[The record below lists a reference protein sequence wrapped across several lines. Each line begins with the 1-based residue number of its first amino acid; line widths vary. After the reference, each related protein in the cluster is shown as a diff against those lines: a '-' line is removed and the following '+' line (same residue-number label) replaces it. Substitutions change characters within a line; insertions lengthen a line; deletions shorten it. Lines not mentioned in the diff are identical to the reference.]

1 MRKIIIWCLFCLFAL
16 VGFANAQTSS
26 QIRQK
31 LGKTSSET
39 FKSAPDITVK
49 ADYADDGEVCLIQM
63 SGRYSDILKLA
74 EELIPQSSR
83 GRELEPPKS
92 TAPAT
97 NCCSASVYEYEKV
110 RMHVFIN
117 GSSGSLKF
125 IFKGRECQEKSVAS
139 KSLFSADGGLFVAN
153 NSPRVLPFQQTKSR
167 ETSVREYYG
176 KYETTQPAVITFL
189 PLPELTP
196 EALAE
201 YSPGEMV
208 VEVVLTAAG
217 EIGNPVFRG
226 YLKKGMGDRVSV
238 AVKKIKFTPAQLDN
252 RPVSQRV
259 TLKYGIKKC
268 EDGKICTY
276 AFEFVD

>member
-1 MRKIIIWCLFCLFAL
+1 MKKLIISSLFCLL
-16 VGFANAQTSS
+16 TIVGFANAQTSS

-31 LGKTSSET
+31 LGKTTSET
-39 FKSAPDITVK
+39 FQPEPNLTVK
-49 ADYADDGEVCLIQM
+49 ADYDDDGEVCVIQM
-63 SGRYSDILKLA
+63 SGRYFDILKLA
-74 EELIPQSSR
+74 EELIPQSLR

-92 TAPAT
+92 TMPAA

-110 RMHVFIN
+110 RMHTFIS
-117 GSSGSLKF
+117 GSGGSLKF

-139 KSLFSADGGLFVAN
+139 KSFPAIDGSLLVSSNSAK
-153 NSPRVLPFQQTKSR
+153 VLPFQERKIK
-167 ETSVREYYG
+167 ETNVREYYG

-208 VEVVLTAAG
+208 VEVVLTAGG
-217 EIGNPVFRG
+217 EITNLVFRG
-226 YLKKGMGDRVSV
+226 YLKKGMRDRVSV

-252 RPVSQRV
+252 RPVSQKV

-268 EDGKICTY
+268 DDGKICAY